1 MFRKILFPTDFSEGS
16 YRAARYFERVN
27 GMAVGDVILLHVI
40 DEGTLEDLLNGYS
53 LLYSNEDLEIEAIK
67 KALLRKTLEKLQAK
81 AEDCKKTFRTKN
93 VKTLVRFGLP
103 WEEIVKVADEE
114 DVSLILLP
122 SHGKLGFSH
131 EILGSTTVR
140 VLRKTRRPVLV
151 VKTHCEC
158 GGDGE

>member
-1 MFRKILFPTDFSEGS
+1 MFRKIFFPTDFSEGA
-16 YRAARYFERVN
+16 YRAAKCFEKAN
-27 GMAVGDVILLHVI
+27 DMPVGEVVLLHVI

-53 LLYSNEDLEIEAIK
+53 LLYSDEGMEIEAIK
-67 KALLRKTLEKLQAK
+67 KALLRKTMEKLQAK
-81 AEDCKKTFRTKN
+81 AEDCKKIFGTEN
-93 VKTLVRFGLP
+93 VKILIRFGLP

-140 VLRKTRRPVLV
+140 VLRKTQRPVLV